1 MDPFGRLLDGLVHEV
16 EAARVGHRRL
26 AHPLAATGAPV
37 FVLDAGQITPAEPL
51 ITLLGPDKAT
61 SEDPITFTVQRH
73 GLPAGGTLSG
83 DAGRGWAIA
92 ANGDAVTFTPD
103 PALRSG
109 RHVLSVRAGDMS
121 AARTIQIDNAI
132 TVEAQVNPQGDVVLT
147 ASNPFPRVRRL
158 TIKSVAPGRDLKAI
172 ELDLPPAGTAE
183 ARITLDLSHAGGMT
197 TIPVTLAAS
206 LPSGESG
213 YVTFGQRGETVIA
226 GVTPW
231 QTITPVI
238 DGDLDE
244 WSAMPAC
251 VLDQAHQA
259 KPVGR
264 FAKPNWRGP
273 SDLSARFWAGSDAS
287 NLYLAVQIRD
297 DHHVQ
302 HMADDQ
308 MWRGDSVQFATQV
321 EGVRYEFTVGISDDG
336 RVRIRQDSP
345 SKRMLEGASAA
356 ARRVEGGWALELAI
370 PWQQAGMSGVATLPN
385 FSLLINDND
394 GPHNDGGNN
403 RRGFIEWFSG
413 IGGERKDPAQYGP
426 VQPAGPLTQAEVR

>member
-158 TIKSVAPGRDLKAI
+158 TIKPVAPGRDLKAI

-183 ARITLDLSHAGGMT
+183 ARITLDLVARRRHDDHPRHAGC
-197 TIPVTLAAS
+197 IAAVGRKRVCH
-206 LPSGESG
+206 LRP
-213 YVTFGQRGETVIA
+213 A
-226 GVTPW
+226 GR
-231 QTITPVI
+231 
-238 DGDLDE
+238 DGDRRR
-244 WSAMPAC
+244 
-251 VLDQAHQA
+251 H
-259 KPVGR
+259 
-264 FAKPNWRGP
+264 
-273 SDLSARFWAGSDAS
+273 
-287 NLYLAVQIRD
+287 AVAD
-297 DHHVQ
+297 DHACH
-302 HMADDQ
+302 
-308 MWRGDSVQFATQV
+308 
-321 EGVRYEFTVGISDDG
+321 
-336 RVRIRQDSP
+336 
-345 SKRMLEGASAA
+345 
-356 ARRVEGGWALELAI
+356 RR
-370 PWQQAGMSGVATLPN
+370 
-385 FSLLINDND
+385 
-394 GPHNDGGNN
+394 
-403 RRGFIEWFSG
+403 
-413 IGGERKDPAQYGP
+413 
-426 VQPAGPLTQAEVR
+426 